1 VATRFHAAKQR
12 RAERSALMAGQDVN
26 LVPLVDMFVSIL
38 FFVLLTYTGATAFLF
53 SYTLELPPVL
63 QTDQQTAGPDDIELD
78 QLMTVRIENGGLSV
92 ERSAGNFRQTIA
104 GLDSV
109 HFEQLQAVLEEQR
122 DSYPRRNQ
130 VVVIP
135 SDETAYDHIIHVL
148 ERLKAAE
155 YPLVA
160 IGQRARASQV
170 AAAGGQ

>member
-1 VATRFHAAKQR
+1 MAQRFHAAKQR

-63 QTDQQTAGPDDIELD
+63 QSEEQSAGPDDIELD
-78 QLMTVRIENGGLSV
+78 QIMTIRIENGGLTV

-109 HFEQLQAVLEEQR
+109 HFDQLQSVLAEQR
-122 DSYPRRNQ
+122 ASYPRRSQ
-130 VVVIP
+130 VLVIP
-135 SDETAYDHIIHVL
+135 SDDAAYDHIIHVL

-160 IGQRARASQV
+160 LGQRSRTAQV
-170 AAAGGQ
+170 AAGGQ